1 MASGSRPE
9 KRMDVTAEEAEL
21 SHDVLS
27 ALAHELGGIASA
39 LDLRASAM
47 ARSIPEQDLT
57 ALKDIAE
64 EVRQATRAARFARG
78 ADGFGMLNPSRT
90 QSFDDWWRLANRF
103 TSTVLPRGVA
113 VDVMFADGQLTARQ
127 ASALTWIWLAA
138 CKDIAERGIR
148 TPCTVS
154 LRSESTPRGTTLT
167 AQVEGEQMLAGASG
181 RSRWARYA
189 SRAASAI
196 NAGDPDWVV
205 EKQVARW
212 RCEIPV
218 ASATG

>member
-1 MASGSRPE
+1 
-9 KRMDVTAEEAEL
+9 MDVTSEEAEL

-47 ARSIPEQDLT
+47 TRSIPEQDLN

-64 EVRQATRAARFARG
+64 EVRQVTRAARFARG
-78 ADGFGMLNPSRT
+78 SDGFGMLNPSRR
-90 QSFDDWWRLANRF
+90 QSLHDWWKLAHRF

-113 VDVMFADGQLTARQ
+113 VEVSFGDAELTESQ
-127 ASALTWIWLAA
+127 SSALTWIWLAA

-148 TPCTVS
+148 TPCKVS
-154 LRSESTPRGTTLT
+154 LRGESTPNGITLT
-167 AQVEGEQMLAGASG
+167 AQVDGDQRLTGERGQ
-181 RSRWARYA
+181 SRWARYA

-196 NAGDPDWVV
+196 KAGDPDWVM
-205 EKQVARW
+205 ENQVVRW
-212 RCEIPV
+212 RCAIPV
-218 ASATG
+218 TSKAV